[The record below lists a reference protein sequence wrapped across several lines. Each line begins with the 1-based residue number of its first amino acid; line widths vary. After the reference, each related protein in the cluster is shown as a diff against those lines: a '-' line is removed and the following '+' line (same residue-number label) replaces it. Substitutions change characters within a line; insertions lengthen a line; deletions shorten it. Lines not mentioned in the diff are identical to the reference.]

1 MKNGNTYTTAQ
12 YGLLAGI
19 TAYVIWGFFP
29 VYFKMTQDVPPLE
42 ILAHRVAWSLP
53 FAAVIICFRKQWPQ
67 IFAALRTPKTLGAL
81 TLAGLLIGG
90 NWGLYIWAV
99 QNDQIFQAS
108 LGYYINPL
116 LFVLVGVLFMGEKLS
131 RLQIMA
137 VLCAAIGV
145 ALLTFY
151 GGQSPWIALTLAA
164 SFTIYGVIRKQVKIG
179 AVPGLFIEIAVLFI
193 PAIAYL
199 IYLSGQGQMVFLKD
213 APNIS
218 NISTLLILA
227 GPLTVLPLVA
237 FAYAARRLRL
247 STLGFLQFIGP
258 SLQFLMGVYYG
269 EHLTPAYLL
278 CFAFI
283 WLAVAIFAWDAVRKH
298 KKRGNSKKTSK

>member
-1 MKNGNTYTTAQ
+1 MKNGTPYTNAQ
-12 YGLLAGI
+12 YGLFAGI
-19 TAYVIWGFFP
+19 AAYVMWGFFP
-29 VYFKMTQDVPPLE
+29 VYFKITQDVSPLE
-42 ILAHRVAWSLP
+42 ILAHRVVWSLP
-53 FAAVIICFRKQWPQ
+53 FAGVIIYFRKQWPQ
-67 IFAALRTPKTLGAL
+67 IFGAIRSPKTLGAL
-81 TLAGLLIGG
+81 TLAAILIAF

-116 LFVLVGVLFMGEKLS
+116 IFVLVGVVFLGEKLS
-131 RLQIMA
+131 RLQITA
-137 VLCAAIGV
+137 VAIAAIGV

-151 GGQSPWIALTLAA
+151 GGQFPWIALSLAA
-164 SFTIYGVIRKQVKIG
+164 SFTVYGIIRKQVKIG

-193 PAIAYL
+193 PAITYL
-199 IYLSGQGQMVFLKD
+199 IYLSKQGEMSVLNGDLQMD
-213 APNIS
+213 
-218 NISTLLILA
+218 TLLILA

-258 SLQFLMGVYYG
+258 SLQFLMGVLYG
-269 EHLTPAYLL
+269 EALTTAYLL

-283 WLAVAIFAWDAVRKH
+283 WLAVAIFVWDAARKH
-298 KKRGNSKKTSK
+298 KRRHI

>member
-19 TAYVIWGFFP
+19 AAYVMWGFFP
-29 VYFKMTQDVPPLE
+29 VYFKITQDVPPLE
-42 ILAHRVAWSLP
+42 ILAHRVVWSLP
-53 FAAVIICFRKQWPQ
+53 FAAIIIYFRGQWAQTWEVMGNAKP
-67 IFAALRTPKTLGAL
+67 LGAL
-81 TLAGLLIGG
+81 TLAALLIAG

-99 QNDQIFQAS
+99 QDSQIFQAS

-116 LFVLVGVLFMGEKLS
+116 IFVLVGVVFLGEKLS

-137 VLCAAIGV
+137 VAIAAIGV

-151 GGQSPWIALTLAA
+151 GGQFPWIALSLAV

-193 PAIAYL
+193 PAV
-199 IYLSGQGQMVFLKD
+199 IYLFYLSNQGEMVFLKD
-213 APNIS
+213 GTK
-218 NISTLLILA
+218 ISTLLILA

-247 STLGFLQFIGP
+247 STIGFLQFIGP
-258 SLQFLMGVYYG
+258 SLQFLMAILYG
-269 EHLTPAYLL
+269 EKLTPAYLL

-283 WLAVAIFAWDAVRKH
+283 WLAVAIFVWDAVRRQK
-298 KKRGNSKKTSK
+298 NSI

>member
-1 MKNGNTYTTAQ
+1 MNKDNPYTTAQ

-19 TAYVIWGFFP
+19 AAYVMWGFFP
-29 VYFKMTQDVPPLE
+29 VYFKITQDVPPLE
-42 ILAHRVAWSLP
+42 LLAHRVAWSLP
-53 FAAVIICFRKQWPQ
+53 FAAVIIYFRGQWPQ
-67 IFAALRTPKTLGAL
+67 IWQAVRNAKTLGAL
-81 TLAGLLIGG
+81 TLAAVLIAF

-99 QNDQIFQAS
+99 QDSQIFQAS

-116 LFVLVGVLFMGEKLS
+116 IFVLVGVIFLGERLS
-131 RLQIMA
+131 RLQIIA
-137 VLCAAIGV
+137 VAIAAIGV

-151 GGQSPWIALTLAA
+151 GGQFPWIALSLAI

-193 PAIAYL
+193 PATAYL
-199 IYLSGQGQMVFLKD
+199 IYLSTQAQMVFLQD
-213 APNIS
+213 GPG
-218 NISTLLILA
+218 ISTLLILA

-258 SLQFLMGVYYG
+258 SLQFLMGVLYG
-269 EHLTPAYLL
+269 EKLTPAYLL

-283 WLAVAIFAWDAVRKH
+283 WLAVAVFVWDAVRKH
-298 KKRGNSKKTSK
+298 KNKPQPEPR